1 MALLRTTQQ
10 RKYIMATEKNRVS
23 AYLSDEDTKKLDAIV
38 NLLNLSPTLGRSSAI
53 EKAID
58 FYFSFLSSQLS
69 TDYLCGVYG
78 KQMEAIVNSAVSR
91 LNSLLFKQAVETNLL
106 TRITAV
112 DYDLSK
118 DEYDK
123 MRGKAVEAVKKS
135 NGRVNL
141 YDTVNENEV

>member
-1 MALLRTTQQ
+1 
-10 RKYIMATEKNRVS
+10 MATEKNRVS
-23 AYLSDEDTKKLDAIV
+23 AYLSDEETKKLDAIV

-91 LNSLLFKQAVETNLL
+91 LYSLRCHQAVETNLL
-106 TRITAV
+106 SRITAV
-112 DYDLSK
+112 DFELSK
-118 DEYDK
+118 EEYCK

-135 NGRVNL
+135 NGRFTL
-141 YDTVNENEV
+141 LDITNEMAGE

>member
-1 MALLRTTQQ
+1 
-10 RKYIMATEKNRVS
+10 MATEKNRVS
-23 AYLSDEDTKKLDAIV
+23 AYLSDEETKKLDAIV

-78 KQMEAIVNSAVSR
+78 KQMEAIANSAVSR
-91 LNSLLFKQAVETNLL
+91 VNSLLFKQAVETNLL
-106 TRITAV
+106 TRIIAV

-118 DEYDK
+118 DEYEK
-123 MRGKAVEAVKKS
+123 MSGKAVAAVKNS
-135 NGRVNL
+135 NGRFTL
-141 YDTVNENEV
+141 LDITNEMAGE

>member
-1 MALLRTTQQ
+1 
-10 RKYIMATEKNRVS
+10 MATEKNRVS

-106 TRITAV
+106 TRITAL
-112 DYDLSK
+112 D
-118 DEYDK
+118 YDK

>member
-1 MALLRTTQQ
+1 M
-10 RKYIMATEKNRVS
+10 
-23 AYLSDEDTKKLDAIV
+23 
-38 NLLNLSPTLGRSSAI
+38 
-53 EKAID
+53 
-58 FYFSFLSSQLS
+58 
-69 TDYLCGVYG
+69 DYLCEVYG

-106 TRITAV
+106 TRITAL

-118 DEYDK
+118 DEYSK
-123 MRGKAVEAVKKS
+123 MRGKAVEAVKKT